1 MKLIRSTALL
11 ALFLSTA
18 IHAQTAPAPSITA
31 HATAQIAAPLQIQC
45 TGMQFGS
52 LVATSTATSVTL
64 PPDGSPALDPSG
76 ILLPGGSQNQKA
88 SNCSV
93 SGDVAATYNVSL
105 PSSVNLTDGS
115 GHAMML
121 NTFAVS
127 GDGDSNPLTRLL
139 RNDGT
144 GLGIDTFGVGAKV
157 NVGANQPPGTYNGT
171 FVVTVQYN

>member
-1 MKLIRSTALL
+1 
-11 ALFLSTA
+11 
-18 IHAQTAPAPSITA
+18 
-31 HATAQIAAPLQIQC
+31 
-45 TGMQFGS
+45 
-52 LVATSTATSVTL
+52 
-64 PPDGSPALDPSG
+64 
-76 ILLPGGSQNQKA
+76 
-88 SNCSV
+88 V
-93 SGDVAATYNVSL
+93 SGDGAATYNVSL